1 MVLESLKNKFSK
13 NNSVNF
19 SEKQDSVKDL
29 NAVIDFFKHIDDDVK
44 KLLPELEK
52 LKELEKERLVAEEGL
67 LQINLETQ
75 IKTLENV
82 LINYESLQ
90 NDTDINRI
98 RMKKVTQFLLK
109 NCSNAG
115 LKDLVKEKKK
125 DRSWKF
131 NW

>member
-75 IKTLENV
+75 IKTLENI
-82 LINYESLQ
+82 LISYESLQ

-98 RMKKVTQFLLK
+98 RIKKVTQFLLK

>member
-75 IKTLENV
+75 IKTLENI
-82 LINYESLQ
+82 LISYESLQ

-98 RMKKVTQFLLK
+98 RIKKVTQFLLK

-115 LKDLVKEKKK
+115 LKDLVKEKKR

>member
-44 KLLPELEK
+44 ELLPELEK
-52 LKELEKERLVAEEGL
+52 LKELEKERLVTEEGL

-98 RMKKVTQFLLK
+98 RIKKVTQFLLK

-115 LKDLVKEKKK
+115 LKDLVKEKKR